1 MRYFRARNSGV
12 LLVVLMSSCGFDP
25 GTAGQA
31 SGSGGSTSSGR
42 GGSPSTGGA
51 VGSGGIGLSGGG
63 GSGGDVGLGG
73 TGGMSCGQTNVS
85 VMPEPPDILIV
96 QDKSLSMVQQPN
108 GCCCGNAT
116 STNCTGNDICTG
128 NTSCGANSKWS
139 QVSAAID
146 SVVMA
151 TQTSVNWGLVFF
163 GSNNMCGVNTT
174 PNVPITPNTSYTPIS
189 QAYAGNMPSSYTP
202 TEAALNA
209 AVAYM
214 QTVTDPNPK
223 FLLLATD
230 GLPNCA
236 PNDRNVTDDD
246 SPGTVTAV
254 TNAKTA
260 GFPTFVVGIG
270 NTMGTATLNM
280 LATAGGEPQVGS
292 ADGNSFY
299 EVNSTADL
307 EAALTKIVGMVASC
321 TIPLTG
327 VNGTLDKVAVSAKDS
342 SGNTVQIT
350 QDPANGWSY
359 TDTTMTTI
367 ILNGTACT
375 DLQNGSYSNFQFIYT
390 CSTGTICIDR
400 KADGTCASG

>member
-1 MRYFRARNSGV
+1 MRYFRGRNSGA
-12 LLVVLMSSCGFDP
+12 LLIALMTGCGFDP
-25 GTAGQA
+25 GTTSQV
-31 SGSGGSTSSGR
+31 SGSGGSTSSGN
-42 GGSPSTGGA
+42 GGSSSRGGA

-63 GSGGDVGLGG
+63 GSGASGGDVGLG

-96 QDKSLSMVQQPN
+96 QDKSLSMNQD
-108 GCCCGNAT
+108 A
-116 STNCTGNDICTG
+116 S
-128 NTSCGANSKWS
+128 GANCNTTGCSKWS

>member
-1 MRYFRARNSGV
+1 MRHFRKWIVGLV
-12 LLVVLMSSCGFDP
+12 LVAPPIGCGFDP
-25 GTAGQA
+25 GTPGQ
-31 SGSGGSTSSGR
+31 GSGA
-42 GGSPSTGGA
+42 GGSISTTVGNGGSNGGSL
-51 VGSGGIGLSGGG
+51 GSGGIVLSGGG
-63 GSGGDVGLGG
+63 GSGGGGGDVTPTG

-96 QDKSLSMVQQPN
+96 QDKSLSMNMDATGAACTTP
-108 GCCCGNAT
+108 GC
-116 STNCTGNDICTG
+116 
-128 NTSCGANSKWS
+128 SKWS
-139 QVSAAID
+139 QVSAAMD

-151 TQTSVNWGLVFF
+151 TQTTVNWGLVFF
-163 GSNNMCGVNTT
+163 GSNNMCGVNTM
-174 PNVPITPNTSYTPIS
+174 PNVPITPNTSYMPIS
-189 QAYAGNMPSSYTP
+189 QAYANNMPSSYTP
-202 TEAALNA
+202 TEAAVNA
-209 AVAYM
+209 AVTYM
-214 QTVTDPNPK
+214 QMVTDPNPK
-223 FLLLATD
+223 YLLLATD
-230 GLPNCA
+230 GLPNCKA
-236 PNDRNVTDDD
+236 NDNNVMDDD

-270 NTMGTATLNM
+270 NTMGTSTLNM

-327 VNGTLDKVAVSAKDS
+327 VNGTLDKVAVSAVDS
-342 SGNTVQIT
+342 SGNTVQIM
-350 QDPANGWSY
+350 QDPTNGWSY
-359 TDTTMTTI
+359 TDGTMTTI
-367 ILNGTACT
+367 VLKGTACT

-400 KADGTCASG
+400 KSDGTCASG

>member
-1 MRYFRARNSGV
+1 MRYFGARNSGV
-12 LLVVLMSSCGFDP
+12 LLFALMSGCGFDP
-25 GTAGQA
+25 GTASQVTG
-31 SGSGGSTSSGR
+31 SGGSTSTGSGGSTSSGS
-42 GGSPSTGGA
+42 GGSSSKGGSLGTGGISLT
-51 VGSGGIGLSGGG
+51 GSGGG
-63 GSGGDVGLGG
+63 GGDVGPGG
-73 TGGMSCGQTNVS
+73 TGGTSCGQTNVS

-96 QDKSLSMVQQPN
+96 QDKSLSMNQD
-108 GCCCGNAT
+108 A
-116 STNCTGNDICTG
+116 S
-128 NTSCGANSKWS
+128 GANCNTPGCSKWS

-146 SVVMA
+146 SVVMT

-189 QAYAGNMPSSYTP
+189 QAYATNMPSSYTP

-230 GLPNCA
+230 GLPNCG
-236 PNDRNVTDDD
+236 PNARNVTDDD

-254 TNAKTA
+254 TNAKAA

-270 NTMGTATLNM
+270 NTMGTSTLNM
-280 LATAGGEPQVGS
+280 LAMAGGEPQVGS

-327 VNGTLDKVAVSAKDS
+327 VNGTLDKVAVSAQDS

-400 KADGTCASG
+400 KADGTCA